1 MRFAVLADTHIGRT
15 IPLSVARHRV
25 EAFSNAF
32 SKAVDTIIEFGA
44 DYIFLCGDL
53 FERKT
58 LRPNLVVFVHDQ
70 LYKLAREI
78 HRRHSREVKIFII
91 RGNHDGR
98 ATSNTLDYIK
108 HPLAQYLVVFDEER
122 RVYSDGQL
130 TVIGVGYYDQ
140 ADRIIEEIVKPVF
153 DEVPKGRMTI
163 LMLHSFIMGHHD
175 VPPNTSALTI
185 DELSEVPAS
194 FIFSGHYHKRCKP
207 MKIRSGAWLLTPGSL
222 ELYDFGEESP
232 KGFWFVDVIEGSDL
246 QFKWVEVEPMHLM
259 KRVEVESK
267 VSSPPIWYQE
277 KILEAVR
284 DFQGELRKTGKSGY
298 VRVIVRGK
306 LSEGFPSDIILSEIE
321 RLRREDSRLL
331 YVDVDT
337 IELEVPRLGFTYEHE
352 RIDVAEFFKDFG
364 DFASEISE
372 MHAKVRENLE
382 ESASVQTGLLPQS
395 QRIPLIEE
403 WLKRFRERKFRER
416 EAT

>member
-175 VPPNTSALTI
+175 VPPNTPALTI
-185 DELSEVPAS
+185 DELNGVPAS

-207 MKIRSGAWLLTPGSL
+207 VKIKSGAWLLTPGSL
-222 ELYDFGEESP
+222 ELYDFGEEPP
-232 KGFWFVDVIEGSDL
+232 KGFWLVNVTDGSEP
-246 QFKWVEVEPMHLM
+246 QFRWVEIEPMHQM
-259 KRVEVESK
+259 KRVGIKAER
-267 VSSPPIWYQE
+267 SSPPSWYQE
-277 KILEAVR
+277 KVLEVVR
-284 DFQGELRKTGKSGY
+284 EFQDELRKTGKSGY
-298 VRVIVRGK
+298 IRVVVSGK
-306 LSEGFPSDIILSEIE
+306 LSEGFPSDIDLS
-321 RLRREDSRLL
+321 RLETRRREDKRLL

-337 IELEVPRLGFTYEHE
+337 MELEVPRLSFTYERE

-372 MHAKVRENLE
+372 MHAKVRETLE
-382 ESASVQTGLLPQS
+382 ESASVQTGLLPPS
-395 QRIPLIEE
+395 QRTPLIEE
-403 WLKRFRERKFRER
+403 WLKRFRERTFRKG

>member
-153 DEVPKGRMTI
+153 DEVPKGGMTI
-163 LMLHSFIMGHHD
+163 LMLHAFIMGHHD
-175 VPPNTSALTI
+175 VPPNTPALTI
-185 DELSEVPAS
+185 DELSKVPAS